1 MVPPLTQADI
11 SGLLSTPTEE
21 ARAQIAVKVG
31 TQVDAGGLSGQ
42 ERLLANEILRLM
54 VQDAAS
60 LVRIA
65 VAESIAKTPDIP
77 ADVAAALAN
86 DIDEIALPF
95 LEVSPAI
102 SDEDLVGIVRSNG
115 GAKAAAIAGRST
127 VSSAVTEAIAEDGGK
142 EAVSR
147 MLENQGADI
156 APSSYNRVIDR
167 WHDDDDVTGLM
178 AERETLPLTVSERLV
193 TLVTDEVKERLVS
206 RHGIGSELADRM
218 ALEAREAATIALLDG
233 LPTINDY
240 VALMEHL
247 QASGRLSG
255 SLIVRAACMGEM
267 RFVEHA
273 LAQMARVAPERA
285 WTLVHDAGRLGLRAL
300 FQQARLSQN
309 LYLPLRTAVDVFHDI
324 SLNGEVHDRENF
336 RRSIIERILTQP
348 DGLKNDD
355 LDFLLYQ
362 MSRKHET
369 EAADQALSA

>member
-11 SGLLSTPTEE
+11 SGLLGSPSED
-21 ARAQIAVKVG
+21 ARAQVAVKVG

-42 ERLLANEILRLM
+42 ERLLANDILRLM

-65 VAESIAKTPDIP
+65 VAESIANTPDIP

-102 SDEDLVGIVRSNG
+102 SDEDLIAIVRSNG
-115 GAKAAAIAGRST
+115 GAKAAAIAGRAT

-147 MLENQGADI
+147 MLENRGADI

-178 AERETLPLTVSERLV
+178 AERDALPLNVSERLV
-193 TLVTDEVKERLVS
+193 TLVSDEVKERLVS
-206 RHGIGSELADRM
+206 RHGIGSDLADRM

-233 LPTINDY
+233 LPTIDDY

-300 FQQARLSQN
+300 FQQARLSQT
-309 LYLPLRTAVDVFHDI
+309 LYLPLRTAVDVFHDM

-362 MSRKHET
+362 MSRKHEDDT
-369 EAADQALSA
+369 AKQALSA